1 MKNVSSRK
9 RNISTLIILVI
20 VLLVPGFLYVLLN
33 RVGTNSYVKL
43 PIYGEKVLSGEMK
56 RNMGRETPDTI
67 YHQVKP
73 ISLLNEKGDSVA
85 FLGQDTAISV
95 VHLFYASDS
104 TVSAALSVNMR
115 PVVQRFIGNGKVRF
129 YSISVDPQ
137 DDLEDLKRFAS
148 TYNGGLSQY
157 WDFAAN
163 SALDL
168 LSYSREELLI
178 DALRNPSDTSQFIIS
193 NNYILI
199 DTKNRIRGFYDINLK
214 SNIEKLEDEIKVQLV
229 EEIRDNPVKIEKK

>member
-9 RNISTLIILVI
+9 RNISTIIILVI

-56 RNMGRETPDTI
+56 RNMGRERPDTI

-73 ISLLNEKGDSVA
+73 ISLLNEKGDSIA

-95 VHLFYASDS
+95 LHLFYSGDS
-104 TVSAALSVNMR
+104 TVSAALAINM
-115 PVVQRFIGNGKVRF
+115 QRLVERFRANGKVRF
-129 YSISVDPQ
+129 YSVSVDPQ
-137 DDLEDLKRFAS
+137 DQLADLQRFAAQ
-148 TYNGGLSQY
+148 YNGGLSHH
-157 WDFAAN
+157 WDFASN
-163 SALDL
+163 SEIDL
-168 LSYSREELLI
+168 LAYSRDELLI
-178 DALRNPSDTSQFIIS
+178 DALRDPADSSKFIIS
-193 NNYILI
+193 NNYMLI
-199 DTKNRIRGFYDINLK
+199 DTKNRIRGFYDINLQ
-214 SNIEKLEDEIKVQLV
+214 SNLDKLEDEIKVQLV

>member
-9 RNISTLIILVI
+9 RNFSTLIILVI

-56 RNMGRETPDTI
+56 RNMGRETPDTT
-67 YHQVKP
+67 YHQVTP
-73 ISLLNEKGDSVA
+73 ISVLNEKGDSIS

-95 VHLFYASDS
+95 VHLFYSGDS
-104 TVSAALSVNMR
+104 TVSAALAINIR
-115 PVVQRFIGNGKVRF
+115 PVVECFRANGKVRF
-129 YSISVDPQ
+129 YSLSVDPQ
-137 DDLEDLKRFAS
+137 DQEEDLLRFAAK
-148 TYNGGLSQY
+148 YNGGLSQH
-157 WDFAAN
+157 WDFVAN
-163 SALDL
+163 SEADL
-168 LSYSREELLI
+168 LTYSREELLV
-178 DALRNPSDTSQFIIS
+178 DALRDPADSNKFIIA

-199 DTKNRIRGFYDINLK
+199 DTKKRIRGFYDINLK
-214 SNIEKLEDEIKVQLV
+214 SNLDKLEDEIKVQLV